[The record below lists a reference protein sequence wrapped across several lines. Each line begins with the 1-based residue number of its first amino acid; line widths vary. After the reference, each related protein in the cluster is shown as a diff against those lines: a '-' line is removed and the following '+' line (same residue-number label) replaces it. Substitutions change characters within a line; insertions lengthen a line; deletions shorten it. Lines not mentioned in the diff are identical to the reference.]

1 LLALNGKDMVFVIIS
16 NLALFY
22 SLIFYA
28 AGQSKRMTPFPR
40 KAGETLQT
48 QPN

>member
-1 LLALNGKDMVFVIIS
+1 MVFVIIS

-28 AGQSKRMTPFPR
+28 AGQTKRMTPFPS